1 MLSTLITLTT
11 LFVLSNAQSWVPS
24 GYLPVDF
31 TLTFSAPQMVY
42 DVCSRSFTQSARTV
56 SVDTTGVSVTPGE
69 TANDPTTMTIT
80 GASSG
85 DMFTILMVDPDTPA
99 ADVGTTEKPLLHM
112 LITNITNA
120 DPTTGAVLQSY
131 QGPMPPPCSGD
142 HTYHYL
148 LLRQTAALS
157 LTVNDLPN
165 YTPDCTNPRLP
176 GRCLFEVA
184 NFISSNQLTPVG
196 YVTMVGTTDGYVRY
210 QYVNNR
216 GISEAQACQG
226 LDGYDPCPTAP
237 PGSSGKKVMMSMSA
251 VMVAACARTIS
262 VATTGVSVTP
272 GETAHHPTAM
282 ISGVSSG
289 DLFTILM
296 VDPDTSSPDVGTTEK
311 PLLHML
317 ITDITS
323 AEPGTAS
330 VLERYR
336 GPMPPPCSGDHTY
349 HCLLLKQT
357 AALSLTV
364 DDLPGYASHCTN
376 YGLAGWCLFEV
387 ANFISSNQLTPV
399 GYVTMVAA
407 TDGYVRYQYVNGR
420 GIGEA
425 ESCRG
430 LDGYDPCSTSTAPP
444 SSSSEKDT
452 TEPPSSSSEK
462 DTTEP
467 PSSSSEKD
475 TTEPTSSSSEKDT
488 TALPSGSSE
497 KDTTEPPSSSS
508 ENDTTEP
515 TSSSSEKD
523 TTAPPS
529 SSSEKDTTAP
539 PSSSSEEDT
548 TAPPSSSSEKVMMS
562 LCAVMASALCL
573 IFSFISVLN

>member
-1 MLSTLITLTT
+1 MARNPALDPSGSTDNKAGFQHSHVIPELQPLNEDMLSALITLTT

-24 GYLPVDF
+24 GDLPVDF
-31 TLTFSAPQMVY
+31 TLTFSAPESVY
-42 DVCSRSFTQSARTV
+42 NVCNRSFTQS
-56 SVDTTGVSVTPGE
+56 
-69 TANDPTTMTIT
+69 
-80 GASSG
+80 
-85 DMFTILMVDPDTPA
+85 
-99 ADVGTTEKPLLHM
+99 
-112 LITNITNA
+112 
-120 DPTTGAVLQSY
+120 
-131 QGPMPPPCSGD
+131 
-142 HTYHYL
+142 
-148 LLRQTAALS
+148 
-157 LTVNDLPN
+157 
-165 YTPDCTNPRLP
+165 
-176 GRCLFEVA
+176 
-184 NFISSNQLTPVG
+184 
-196 YVTMVGTTDGYVRY
+196 
-210 QYVNNR
+210 
-216 GISEAQACQG
+216 
-226 LDGYDPCPTAP
+226 
-237 PGSSGKKVMMSMSA
+237 
-251 VMVAACARTIS
+251 ARTIS

-282 ISGVSSG
+282 ISG

-296 VDPDTSSPDVGTTEK
+296 VDPDTSSADVGTTEK

-357 AALSLTV
+357 AALTLTV
-364 DDLPGYASHCTN
+364 DDLSGYASHCTN

-387 ANFISSNQLTPV
+387 ADFISSNQLTPV

-420 GIGEA
+420 GIGES

-430 LDGYDPCSTSTAPP
+430 LEGYDPCSTSTEPPTSSSENVTTAPP

-475 TTEPTSSSSEKDT
+475 TTAPRSS
-488 TALPSGSSE
+488 SSE

-508 ENDTTEP
+508 EKDTTEP
-515 TSSSSEKD
+515 STSSSEKD
-523 TTAPPS
+523 TTEPPS
-529 SSSEKDTTAP
+529 SSSEEDTTAP

>member
-1 MLSTLITLTT
+1 MLSTLITITT

-24 GYLPVDF
+24 GDLPVDF

-56 SVDTTGVSVTPGE
+56 SVATTGVSVTPGE
-69 TANDPTTMTIT
+69 TANDPTTITIT

-120 DPTTGAVLQSY
+120 DPTTGAVIQSY

-157 LTVNDLPN
+157 LTVNDLPD

-196 YVTMVGTTDGYVRY
+196 YVTMV
-210 QYVNNR
+210 
-216 GISEAQACQG
+216 
-226 LDGYDPCPTAP
+226 
-237 PGSSGKKVMMSMSA
+237 
-251 VMVAACARTIS
+251 
-262 VATTGVSVTP
+262 
-272 GETAHHPTAM
+272 
-282 ISGVSSG
+282 
-289 DLFTILM
+289 
-296 VDPDTSSPDVGTTEK
+296 
-311 PLLHML
+311 
-317 ITDITS
+317 
-323 AEPGTAS
+323 
-330 VLERYR
+330 
-336 GPMPPPCSGDHTY
+336 
-349 HCLLLKQT
+349 
-357 AALSLTV
+357 
-364 DDLPGYASHCTN
+364 
-376 YGLAGWCLFEV
+376 
-387 ANFISSNQLTPV
+387 
-399 GYVTMVAA
+399 AA
-407 TDGYVRYQYVNGR
+407 TDGYVRYQYVNNR

-444 SSSSEKDT
+444 SSSSEKVRTEPPSSSSENDTTAPSSSSSDKVT

-467 PSSSSEKD
+467 P
-475 TTEPTSSSSEKDT
+475 
-488 TALPSGSSE
+488 
-497 KDTTEPPSSSS
+497 
-508 ENDTTEP
+508 
-515 TSSSSEKD
+515 SSSSEKD

-539 PSSSSEEDT
+539 PSSSSEKDTTEPPSGSSEKDTIEPPSSSSENDT
-548 TAPPSSSSEKVMMS
+548 TAPPSSSSENVTTAPPSNSSEKVMIS
-562 LCAVMASALCL
+562 LCAVMASALFL